1 MALNTHFFE
10 SQLQPLPA
18 AVWSTG
24 LNVHGRGKR
33 RSCTGIFQVLRQRHR
48 RYAQAAAGAS
58 FPHCFAVLVTSIRR
72 ACARPPLLDLLQA
85 TVGMD
90 FMSKDVVVDGITVTL
105 QIWDTAGQER
115 FQSIG
120 NTFFRGADACLLVYD
135 VTNAES
141 FAKVFSMWRAEV
153 VKRAGTVVCR

>member
-1 MALNTHFFE
+1 ME
-10 SQLQPLPA
+10 
-18 AVWSTG
+18 
-24 LNVHGRGKR
+24 
-33 RSCTGIFQVLRQRHR
+33 
-48 RYAQAAAGAS
+48 
-58 FPHCFAVLVTSIRR
+58 
-72 ACARPPLLDLLQA
+72 
-85 TVGMD
+85 